1 MTSLREGLLKLAI
14 RDPLQFPNSWG
25 QKGPSG
31 EIVPYTGRAAEEIDL
46 WRKWKASGEDPDK
59 LQPLLNSLNPVITS
73 QVNRHAPPRM
83 YRPAIE
89 AEARALTVRALKRYD
104 PSKGAQITTHVT
116 TNLRGLNRFVKKH
129 QNFTRIVEAQAHK
142 IGEYQRTQ
150 DALLEE
156 LGRPPTSI
164 EIAERMKMSVKKV
177 ERLKLEMRP
186 DIFVLPTGGDE
197 EGGADTNP
205 FTEMSPVHREI
216 IEMLPYELTTEE
228 LLVFN
233 HLFGLQGKKKISS
246 TGEIAKILGWSDSK
260 VSQVKSKISAKYKT
274 YEESF

>member
-1 MTSLREGLLKLAI
+1 MTDLRERLVKIAMK
-14 RDPLQFPNSWG
+14 DPLQFPENWG
-25 QKGPSG
+25 QKDPSG
-31 EIVPYTGRAAEEIDL
+31 VIVPYTGRAADEVDL

-59 LQPLLNSLNPVITS
+59 LQPLLNSLSPVITS

-104 PSKGAQITTHVT
+104 PAKGAQITTHVT

-150 DALLEE
+150 DALTEE

-164 EIAERMKMSVKKV
+164 ELAERMKLSVKKV

-186 DIFVLPTGGDE
+186 DIFVLPIAGE
-197 EGGADTNP
+197 EGGGDLNP

-216 IEMLPYELTTEE
+216 IEMLPYDLSTEE

-233 HLFGLQGKKKISS
+233 HLFGLHGKKKIAS
-246 TGEIAKILGWSDSK
+246 TGEIARALGWSDSK
-260 VSQVKSKISAKYKT
+260 VSQVKNKISAKYKS

>member
-1 MTSLREGLLKLAI
+1 MSLRARLQKIAMQ
-14 RDPLQFPNSWG
+14 DPHQFPENWG
-25 QKGPSG
+25 QKDQAGQV
-31 EIVPYTGRAAEEIDL
+31 VPYTGRAADEIDL
-46 WRKWKASGEDPDK
+46 WRKWKSSGEDPDK

-89 AEARALTVRALKRYD
+89 AEARALTVKALKKYD
-104 PSKGAQITTHVT
+104 PARGAQITTHVT

-150 DALLEE
+150 DSLNEE

-164 EIAERMKMSVKKV
+164 ELAERMKMSVKKV

-186 DIFVLPTGGDE
+186 DIFVIPTGGDE
-197 EGGADTNP
+197 GGGMDLNP

-216 IEMLPYELTTEE
+216 IEMLPYDLTTEE

-233 HLFGLQGKKKISS
+233 HLFGLQGKKKTAS
-246 TGEIAKILGWSDSK
+246 TGEIARALGWSDSK
-260 VSQVKSKISAKYKT
+260 VSQVKNKISAKYKT

>member
-1 MTSLREGLLKLAI
+1 MSIRSRLVKLAMK
-14 RDPLQFPNSWG
+14 DPYQFPNNWG
-25 QKGPSG
+25 QKDPSG
-31 EIVPYTGRAAEEIDL
+31 NLMPYSGRAADEIDL
-46 WRKWKASGEDPDK
+46 WRQWKVSGENPEK
-59 LQPLLNSLNPVITS
+59 LQPLLNSLSPVITA

-89 AEARALTVRALKRYD
+89 AEARALAVKALKKYD
-104 PSKGAQITTHVT
+104 PSRGAQITTHVT

-150 DALLEE
+150 DALAEE

-164 EIAERMKMSVKKV
+164 EIAERMKISVKKV
-177 ERLKLEMRP
+177 DRLRLEMRP
-186 DIFVLPTGGDE
+186 DVFVLPISGEDGSGGDS
-197 EGGADTNP
+197 NP

-216 IEMLPYELTTEE
+216 VEMLPYELTTEE

-233 HLFGLQGKKKISS
+233 YLFGLKGNKKMSS
-246 TGEIAKILGWSDSK
+246 TGEIAKALKWSDSK
-260 VSQVKSKISAKYKT
+260 VSQVKNKISVKYRQ